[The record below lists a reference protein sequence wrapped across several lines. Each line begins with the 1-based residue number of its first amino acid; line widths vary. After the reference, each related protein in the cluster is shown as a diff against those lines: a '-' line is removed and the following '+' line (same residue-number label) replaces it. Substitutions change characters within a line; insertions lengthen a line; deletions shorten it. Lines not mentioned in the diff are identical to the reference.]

1 MKSIKNIASKYGT
14 QLLSFAVHSRKW
26 AMKHKLISV
35 VVLVIALGGAWW
47 AYGLATTASAETR
60 YVLGVAENGTVI
72 SSVSASGQVSSS
84 NQLNVQAKVSG
95 EILSVNV
102 TPGQKVYAGQL
113 IVIIDPTSAQKAV
126 RDAGANLESAQI
138 SLEKLQKP
146 ASALTLTQAQ
156 NALTNAED
164 ALIKLYSDSN
174 TDVVNAFLDLPAII
188 SSLDGILL
196 EDDVCGHSQ
205 WNIDCYSNAISQ
217 YDARART
224 YSDTAR
230 NDYTAAKKSYD
241 IAFATY
247 QALGD
252 TPENAAIEKALSE
265 IYITVQLTSKAIK
278 STNTFIQL
286 YADIQEAHNFTVAS
300 AATTALADLN
310 TFTGTVNSHLSAL
323 LSDTNSL
330 KQDKQNIIEKQ
341 QSLAET
347 TAGTDSL
354 DLRSSQLSV
363 TKAQNSLQDAKNT
376 LADYYVRAPFAGT
389 IAAVAAKKYETASGA
404 LATLITTQ
412 KIAELSLNEVD
423 AAKVTL
429 GNKATLTFDA
439 LEDLTLTGEVVEIDT
454 IGAVE
459 QGVVSYSLKIAF
471 DSQDERIKSGM
482 TVNASIQTA
491 VKQDVLTVPTSAVKT
506 QNGVSYVQVFD
517 PALTDTGGTQ
527 GVVLKTPPQQVMVEV
542 GITDDTTVEIR
553 SGLTEGQQIVTR
565 ASSGVS
571 ATKAATQRTPSLLG
585 GGGAVR
591 TSAGGGGFAPR

>member
-1 MKSIKNIASKYGT
+1 MKSIKNIAGTYGT
-14 QLLSFAVHSRKW
+14 KLSSFVVHSKKW

-35 VVLVIALGGAWW
+35 AVLVVVLGGGWW
-47 AYGLATTASAETR
+47 AYGLATTATAETR
-60 YVLGVAENGTVI
+60 YVLGMVEKGTVV

-84 NQLNVQAKVSG
+84 NQLDIQARVSG
-95 EILSVNV
+95 EILSVNIV
-102 TPGQKVYAGQL
+102 PGQKVFTGHL
-113 IVIIDPTSAQKAV
+113 IAVIDPTSAQKAV
-126 RDAGANLESAQI
+126 RDAEANLESAQI

-164 ALIKLYSDSN
+164 ALVKLYSDSN
-174 TDVVNAFLDLPAII
+174 TDVVNAFLDLPEII
-188 SSLDGILL
+188 SSLEDILL
-196 EDDVCGHSQ
+196 DDDVCGYSQ

-217 YDARART
+217 HDARART

-241 IAFATY
+241 SAFATY
-247 QALGD
+247 QDLGN
-252 TPENAAIEKALSE
+252 TPENVAIEKALGE
-265 IYITVQLTSKAIK
+265 IYTAVQLTAKAVK
-278 STNTFIQL
+278 STNTVIQL
-286 YADIQEAHNFTVAS
+286 YADIQEANDFTVAS
-300 AATTALADLN
+300 AATAALADLN
-310 TFTGTVNSHLSAL
+310 TYTGTVNSHLSAL

-330 KQDKQNIIEKQ
+330 KQNKQSIIEKQ

-354 DLRSSQLSV
+354 DLRSSKLSV
-363 TKAQNSLQDAKNT
+363 TKAQNSLQDAKTT
-376 LADYYVRAPFAGT
+376 LADYYVRAPFSGT
-389 IAAVAAKKYETASGA
+389 IAAVDAKKYETASGV

-423 AAKVTL
+423 AAKVKL

-482 TVNASIQTA
+482 TVNSSIQTA
-491 VKQDVLTVPTSAVKT
+491 VQQDVLTVPSSAVKT

-517 PALTDTGGTQ
+517 PALGDTGGTQ
-527 GVVLKTPPQQVMVEV
+527 GIVSKIPPQQVMVEV
-542 GITDDTTVEIR
+542 GVTDDTTVEIL

-565 ASSGVS
+565 TSSG
-571 ATKAATQRTPSLLG
+571 ATTAKATTQGAPSLLG
-585 GGGAVR
+585 GGAMR
-591 TSAGGGGFAPR
+591 AGGGGFAPR

>member
-1 MKSIKNIASKYGT
+1 MKSIKNLAGAYGT
-14 QLLSFAVHSRKW
+14 KLLGFRVHSKQW
-26 AMKHKLISV
+26 AMKHKFISV
-35 VVLVIALGGAWW
+35 VLLVVALGGAWW

-60 YVLGVAENGTVI
+60 YVLSVVGRGTVI

-84 NQLNVQAKVSG
+84 NQLDIQAKVSG

-102 TPGQKVYAGQL
+102 TPGQKVYAGQM
-113 IVIIDPTSAQKAV
+113 IAIIDPTSAEKAV
-126 RDAGANLESAQI
+126 RDAEANLESAQI

-146 ASALTLTQAQ
+146 ASALTVTQAQ

-164 ALIKLYSDSN
+164 ALVKLYSDSN
-174 TDVVNAFLDLPAII
+174 TDVVNAFLDLPGII
-188 SSLDGILL
+188 TNL
-196 EDDVCGHSQ
+196 EDILTGTDACGGGQ
-205 WNIDCYSNAISQ
+205 WNVDCYTNAMSG
-217 YDARART
+217 YDSEVEAYSRT
-224 YSDTAR
+224 AQ
-230 NDYTAAKKSYD
+230 NDYTAAKKAYES
-241 IAFATY
+241 AFVDY
-247 QALGD
+247 QALGTTAD
-252 TPENAAIEKALSE
+252 NASIEKALSKA
-265 IYITVQLTSKAIK
+265 YTAVQSASKAVK
-278 STNTFIQL
+278 SANAFIQL
-286 YADIQEAHNFTVAS
+286 YEDTLETHNRIP
-300 AATTALADLN
+300 AAAAGAALDELS
-310 TFTGTVNSHLSAL
+310 TFTGQLNSHFSSL

-330 KQDKQNIIEKQ
+330 KQDKQNIVEKQ

-347 TAGTDSL
+347 MAGTDSL
-354 DLRSSQLSV
+354 DLRSSKLSV
-363 TKAQNSLQDAKNT
+363 TKAQNSLEDAKTT

-389 IAAVAAKKYETASGA
+389 IAAVDAKKYETASGV

-423 AAKVTL
+423 AAKVKL

-482 TVNASIQTA
+482 TVNSSIQTA

-517 PALTDTGGTQ
+517 PALGDTGGTQ
-527 GVVLKTPPQQVMVEV
+527 GVISKIPPQQVMVEV
-542 GITDDTTVEIR
+542 GISDDTTVEIL

-565 ASSGVS
+565 TASG
-571 ATKAATQRTPSLLG
+571 AATTQSTTQGAPSLL

-591 TSAGGGGFAPR
+591 TSTGGGGFAPR